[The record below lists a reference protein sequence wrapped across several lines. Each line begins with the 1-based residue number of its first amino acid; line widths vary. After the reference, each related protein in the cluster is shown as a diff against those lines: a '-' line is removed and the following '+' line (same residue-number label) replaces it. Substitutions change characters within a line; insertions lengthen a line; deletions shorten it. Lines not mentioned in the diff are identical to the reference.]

1 MVKQTLVSP
10 IPEYYSIIKR
20 NKEQKEQK
28 YWQIQYYHQF
38 CNSYVMTEM
47 RIPFDTKAMIVK
59 IEKGKGN

>member
-1 MVKQTLVSP
+1 MVKQTLVNP
-10 IPEYYSIIKR
+10 ISEYYSIIKR

-28 YWQIQYYHQF
+28 YGQIQYYYEF

-47 RIPFDTKAMIVK
+47 RIPFDTKTMIVK